1 MDGSITS
8 YKALNAAL
16 ELAQRIGSKVNVL
29 HVMENVPK
37 LYIQSQKLLDQLL
50 AARTNEG
57 KKILDKCIL
66 DAKNNGV
73 TIKTELQE
81 GDPASVILE
90 LSKRDKYDAV
100 VMGTRGLGNFKGLI
114 LGSVSSKVVHHS
126 ACSILLVR

>member
-1 MDGSITS
+1 VDGSITS

-16 ELAQRIGSKVNVL
+16 ELAQRIGSEVNVL

-37 LYIQSQKLLDQLL
+37 LYIESQKLLEQLL
-50 AARTNEG
+50 AARTDEG

-66 DAKNNGV
+66 EAKNNGV
-73 TIKTELQE
+73 TVKTELQE

-90 LSKRDKYDAV
+90 LSKRDRYDTIV
-100 VMGTRGLGNFKGLI
+100 IGTRGLGRFKGLI

>member
-16 ELAQRIGSKVNVL
+16 ELAQRIGSEVNVL

-37 LYIQSQKLLDQLL
+37 LYIESQKLLEQLL
-50 AARTNEG
+50 AARTDEG

-66 DAKNNGV
+66 EAKNNGV

-90 LSKRDKYDAV
+90 LSKRDRYDTIAI
-100 VMGTRGLGNFKGLI
+100 GTRGLGRFKGLI

-126 ACSILLVR
+126 ECSILLIR